1 VPLELVLRSLAAG
14 GLYMIQVSRLQ
25 IKEVI
30 LLRMR
35 VDHLLL
41 SPQ

>member
-1 VPLELVLRSLAAG
+1 MLLEFVLKSLAAG

-30 LLRMR
+30 LRMK
-35 VDHLLL
+35 VDHLL